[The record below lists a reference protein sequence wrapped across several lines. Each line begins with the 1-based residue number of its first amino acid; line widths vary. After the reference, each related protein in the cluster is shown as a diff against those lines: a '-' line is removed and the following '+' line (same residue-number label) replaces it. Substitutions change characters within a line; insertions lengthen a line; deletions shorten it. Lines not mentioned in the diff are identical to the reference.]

1 MMVGTL
7 KMNILL
13 RQAQSLK
20 DKRSV
25 VRSLKEQVRNKFGV
39 SVAEVEAQDLIQ
51 RAVIGVA
58 VVGNE
63 RRMLESVITNIMNFT
78 RFFRD
83 CELVDVKH
91 EIFSEE

>member
-7 KMNILL
+7 KMVILL

-20 DKRSV
+20 DKRRV
-25 VRSLKEQVRNKFGV
+25 VRSLKDQVRNKFSV
-39 SVAEVEAQDLIQ
+39 AVAEVDAQDLIQ

-63 RRMLESVITNIMNFT
+63 RRVLESVLTNVMNFT
-78 RFFRD
+78 GFFRD
-83 CELVDVKH
+83 CELIDAKH
-91 EIFSEE
+91 EIFSQD